1 MHVFICFK
9 LALYLKR
16 LHSYF
21 TDGKTQGYKLD
32 CQSLIK
38 TCQNGQ
44 VLTKDAPLNE
54 DITDFLVKG
63 PYMFATQHN
72 KVHVTYMLC
81 EPSITS
87 YGLIKVHKKFLWAY
101 KREGGLICRKQL
113 GLKAQYTGSTVGP
126 LESKCFVPSMPHYHN
141 HSQSITSVLAGKNTE
156 LAIRNQ

>member
-1 MHVFICFK
+1 MCACVEKVQQCKAAQMRVFIFFK
-9 LALYLKR
+9 LALCLKR
-16 LHSYF
+16 FRSCF
-21 TDGKTQGYKLD
+21 TGEATQGYKLD
-32 CQSLIK
+32 CKTSLP
-38 TCQNGQ
+38 TCGKAQ
-44 VLTKDAPLNE
+44 VLTSGAPLNG

-72 KVHVTYMLC
+72 KVQVTYMLC

-87 YGLIKVHKKFLWAY
+87 YGLI
-101 KREGGLICRKQL
+101 CRKHL

-156 LAIRNQ
+156 PAIRNQ